1 MIVFLKNKNII
12 FYNSQL
18 GFVLATVAALLR
30 SLRSWRADGAG
41 AARSLRSLTAL
52 MSRQKISAEG
62 RAGAIAVCSER
73 QQRGLTEKLYQT
85 RPIAYVHAPPSKDR
99 LRRQDRFSWAALVSL
114 VGRTLADLVRL
125 RRAADADGKRLATLG
140 LEAELHFNS
149 PTDRKAFT
157 EDLLDAVETVLK
169 RHEQPRSA
177 RTRTFRVILG
187 AFPEPPSAQ
196 ESTRENDN
204 DPRH

>member
-1 MIVFLKNKNII
+1 M
-12 FYNSQL
+12 NSFKMLETEELAAVASNFRQQL
-18 GFVLATVAALLR
+18 LADLSTPHSAA
-30 SLRSWRADGAG
+30 SL
-41 AARSLRSLTAL
+41 ARRYD
-52 MSRQKISAEG
+52 MSRQRIGYHMRDLEK
-62 RAGAIAVCSER
+62 AGAIAVCSER